1 MQECI
6 AVRLYSKL
14 KEMKIPLVFYRAEN
28 IHANF
33 KEPFVLAFNAL
44 VRKLLSLERGT
55 LTAKEKKSGEK
66 TQQLTPF
73 FLRLFLRS

>member
-1 MQECI
+1 MQEHI

-14 KEMKIPLVFYRAEN
+14 KEMKIPLVFYGAEN

-33 KEPFVLAFNAL
+33 KESFVLAFNAL
-44 VRKLLSLERGT
+44 VRKLLSLERGA
-55 LTAKEKKSGEK
+55 LTAKREKSGEK
-66 TQQLTPF
+66 VPTINPF